1 MSYDDL
7 TNRGNKLIIS
17 PLSSPVQQCRITC
30 SHRQKKLDTSLNRR
44 KIKSIKDST
53 DLKIGNTAEIH
64 KNYFGVHNI
73 MIGPL
78 LHIGPPMITVLK

>member
-1 MSYDDL
+1 M
-7 TNRGNKLIIS
+7 
-17 PLSSPVQQCRITC
+17 
-30 SHRQKKLDTSLNRR
+30 NRR

-78 LHIGPPMITVLK
+78 LQILQQFIAKQPKKIKVANKYCIQIIMFFVLKSEIVF